1 MSKRRK
7 KVHNYPSAFAI
18 DEFIA
23 FNPQI
28 FDTEEANWVRGQIIG
43 IEFTRAKVF
52 YTIVDDY
59 HGEVFK
65 KVDSIRVKA
74 LNSQKK

>member
-1 MSKRRK
+1 MSKTRK

-18 DEFIA
+18 DEFVS

-28 FDTEEANWVRGQIIG
+28 FELDEVSWVRGQIIG

-59 HGEVFK
+59 HGEVFR
-65 KVDSIRVKA
+65 KVDSTRVKA